1 MKWEGCDWSECSIGG
16 GEGTNLSRVEDERML
31 WMLCRLGRRSPHP
44 LPSSKPAG
52 EQRGGEQP
60 GRRSLEGVGGVQ
72 GFLGKF
78 FGLLLFKEYIL
89 NFSCAVVW
97 PAFANVPS
105 FSRVDWGGTSWMRVK
120 VFITVIVC
128 IVVFYCQCLI
138 RPGKRKY
145 SRIKLRVNYEQP
157 LNAVKDLTKSIQTL
171 SIFGCKI

>member
-1 MKWEGCDWSECSIGG
+1 MP
-16 GEGTNLSRVEDERML
+16 
-31 WMLCRLGRRSPHP
+31 CRLGRRSPHP
-44 LPSSKPAG
+44 LLSNKPAG

-105 FSRVDWGGTSWMRVK
+105 FSRVDWGGTS
-120 VFITVIVC
+120 
-128 IVVFYCQCLI
+128 
-138 RPGKRKY
+138 
-145 SRIKLRVNYEQP
+145 
-157 LNAVKDLTKSIQTL
+157 
-171 SIFGCKI
+171 